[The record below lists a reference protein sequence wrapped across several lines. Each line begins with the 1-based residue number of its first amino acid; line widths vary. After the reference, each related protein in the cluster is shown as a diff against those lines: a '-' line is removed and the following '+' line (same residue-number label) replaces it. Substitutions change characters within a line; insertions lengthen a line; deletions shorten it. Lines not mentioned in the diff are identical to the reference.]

1 MKVMLGSG
9 VGSGKHPGKRLRG
22 PNLGTAHLELSCM
35 WRKYQI
41 KE

>member
-1 MKVMLGSG
+1 MEVMLGSG

-22 PNLGTAHLELSCM
+22 PNLRTAHLELSYM